1 MKNFIQNLQILRALA
16 ALAVVLVHSQYGAP
30 TGSDTHF
37 FSWSR
42 MPEAGVDLF
51 FVISGFI
58 MMLVSAPAGGNETTP
73 GTFLVRRIQRI
84 VPIYWLYTLAL
95 AALALAMP
103 SVLRFTTLTPD
114 LVLKSLFFIPSVH
127 PGNGEIQPLL
137 SVGWTLQ
144 YEMFFYLCFAA
155 VLALSLGARV
165 LAMAAFF
172 VGLMV
177 LASAAGHAT
186 VAMRFLGNP
195 IVFEF
200 VAGMGIYWLLARGWI
215 ARWATLVA
223 GAAFLAAVW
232 LVGSGAA
239 SPLADMV
246 EHRWVR
252 PIAWG
257 IPMALLVYLGVATR
271 EVPGVVGRSLARL
284 GDASYSL
291 YLCHFFVV
299 GALLR
304 IWKALG
310 FEPSALFGTL
320 VVVPSCIAAGLLSHR
335 FLEKPIADFFRRY
348 RLPQYALRPHHPHIE
363 SSAHKV
369 DRAGR

>member
-1 MKNFIQNLQILRALA
+1 MKNLIQTVQILRALA

-30 TGSDTHF
+30 TGTDTNF

-58 MMLVSAPAGGNETTP
+58 MMLVSDPAGGRENTP
-73 GTFLVRRIQRI
+73 SVFMARRIQRI
-84 VPIYWLYTLAL
+84 VPIYWVYTLAL
-95 AALALAMP
+95 AVGALIFP
-103 SVLRFTTLTPD
+103 SLLRFTTLTPEI
-114 LVLKSLFFIPSVH
+114 VLKSLFFVPSVH

-144 YEMFFYLCFAA
+144 YEMAFYLCFAA
-155 VLALSLGARV
+155 ILSLRLGARV
-165 LAMAAFF
+165 LALAAFF
-172 VGLMV
+172 AALMV
-177 LASAAGHAT
+177 LAGVAGRET

-200 VAGMGIYWLLARGWI
+200 VTGMGIYWLASRGLVSRLAALPI
-215 ARWATLVA
+215 
-223 GAAFLAAVW
+223 GAAFLAAIW
-232 LVGSGAA
+232 LVGSGTAA
-239 SPLADMV
+239 PLAGLV

-257 IPMALLVYLGVATR
+257 APMALLVYLGVAMR
-271 EVPGVVGRSLARL
+271 EVPGMAGRALARL

-299 GALLR
+299 AALLR
-304 IWKALG
+304 VWAAMG
-310 FEPSALFGTL
+310 FAPSAAFGTL
-320 VVVPSCIAAGLLSHR
+320 VVMPCCIVAGLLSHH
-335 FLEKPIADFFRRY
+335 FIEKPIADFFRRS
-348 RLPQYALRPHHPHIE
+348 RRAVPPPARPAADPAGPE
-363 SSAHKV
+363 SRPGPA
-369 DRAGR
+369 